1 MNFLLVTYFKIVD
14 LVKYNVFETKEDMK
28 KFIKD
33 NNLDKSKYNKV
44 LHVFKLIEIDRG
56 KL

>member
-56 KL
+56 EL